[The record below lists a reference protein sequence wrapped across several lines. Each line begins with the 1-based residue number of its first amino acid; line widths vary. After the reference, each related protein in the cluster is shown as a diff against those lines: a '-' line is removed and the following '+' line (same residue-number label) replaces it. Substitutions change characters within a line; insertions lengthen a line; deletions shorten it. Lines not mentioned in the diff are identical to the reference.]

1 MQDDYIKLC
10 KQRSCMAMQ
19 SKAWMI
25 SFMFKEFLSFFKKSI
40 LGGIPL
46 INRHL
51 FILNRHG
58 SQVTL
63 EAIEQ
68 AQTFELNMI
77 TLLSHTNHALQ
88 LLDVACFKVFKIT
101 FRKEGDVT
109 MVNNNYIEL
118 DKINLASRVEKVL
131 DQSFTTKN
139 ILSRCRVAGIH
150 ARDKWRFYIQ

>member
-63 EAIEQ
+63 EAIE
-68 AQTFELNMI
+68 
-77 TLLSHTNHALQ
+77 
-88 LLDVACFKVFKIT
+88 
-101 FRKEGDVT
+101 
-109 MVNNNYIEL
+109 
-118 DKINLASRVEKVL
+118 
-131 DQSFTTKN
+131 
-139 ILSRCRVAGIH
+139 
-150 ARDKWRFYIQ
+150 